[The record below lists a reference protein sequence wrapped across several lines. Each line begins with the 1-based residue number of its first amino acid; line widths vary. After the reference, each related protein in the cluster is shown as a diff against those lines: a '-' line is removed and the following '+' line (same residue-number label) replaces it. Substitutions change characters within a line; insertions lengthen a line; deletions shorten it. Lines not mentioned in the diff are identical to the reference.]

1 MLTKSHRRQRP
12 SAHSQQRGIVL
23 IIALIV
29 LVAMMLAGV
38 AMVRSVDTTTIIAG
52 NLAFRQSA
60 TNSAD
65 AAAETAITWLETR
78 YVVDAVGR
86 RTAVINPVTNQPWT
100 ERDDVANGY
109 YAAGNL
115 PQYLPAANESWDA
128 FWTKAG
134 GLAVQATAPTPD
146 AIGNQNSYVIHRLC
160 QNVGDPTSGA
170 NCASS
175 PVLISYAGNE
185 QEAGKDQIASSLGVY
200 YRITVRSQGP
210 RGTVSYIQAI
220 VAL

>member
-1 MLTKSHRRQRP
+1 MLTKSYHRQRP
-12 SAHSQQRGIVL
+12 TARTQQRGIVL

-78 YVVDAVGR
+78 YEVDAFGR
-86 RTAVINPVTNQPWT
+86 RTTLPNPDTNQPWT

-115 PQYLPAANESWDA
+115 PQYSPAANESWDA

-134 GLAVQATAPTPD
+134 GLVAQARALPAD
-146 AIGNQNSYVIHRLC
+146 AIGNQTSYVIHRLC

-175 PVLISYAGNE
+175 PVLVSYAGNE
-185 QEAGKDQIASSLGVY
+185 QESGKDQIASSLGVY
-200 YRITVRSQGP
+200 YRITIRSQGP
-210 RGTVSYIQAI
+210 RGTVSYIQTI